1 MSSVD
6 QVFVGRDEK
15 RAPLKTKTPAW
26 EASLHPV
33 FPYNIAVSSVFV
45 CVCVCV
51 CVCGG
56 GGGGGKKPPPPPP
69 PPPPQSGPAIEK
81 KSSFSAKYSSSR
93 SSMSAFKPDN

>member
-1 MSSVD
+1 M
-6 QVFVGRDEK
+6 GRDEK

-51 CVCGG
+51 CVCVGG
-56 GGGGGKKPPPPPP
+56 GGV
-69 PPPPQSGPAIEK
+69 QSVPAIEK

>member
-51 CVCGG
+51 CVCVWGG
-56 GGGGGKKPPPPPP
+56 GYKAYLRLKRNLHSLRSIPLQGLLCLLPNP
-69 PPPPQSGPAIEK
+69 IT
-81 KSSFSAKYSSSR
+81 KS
-93 SSMSAFKPDN
+93 NI